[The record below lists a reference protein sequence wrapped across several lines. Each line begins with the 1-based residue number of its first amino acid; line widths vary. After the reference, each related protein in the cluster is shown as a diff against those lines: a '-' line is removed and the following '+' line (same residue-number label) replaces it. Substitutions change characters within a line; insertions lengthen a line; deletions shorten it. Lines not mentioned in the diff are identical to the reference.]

1 MVTYPPSQPAKHCWP
16 MHVIGSVIGGIW
28 TASVRLLRR
37 SFCGTA
43 EYGGHVEGKADFD
56 VVLA

>member
-1 MVTYPPSQPAKHCWP
+1 MGFVGFA
-16 MHVIGSVIGGIW
+16 IGAIW

-37 SFCGTA
+37 SFRGTA
-43 EYGGHVEGKADFD
+43 EYGGHVEGKTDFD